1 VTHIYRQARA
11 RGSLVTRE
19 IDNIG
24 GFMAKV
30 ELTQVDRL

>member
-1 VTHIYRQARA
+1 VTHIYRQPRA
-11 RGSLVTRE
+11 RGGLVTRK

-30 ELTQVDRL
+30 ELTQVEWL